1 MGGSLAVMTLLGKLV
16 DAVSG
21 LADELVME
29 HGEFPME
36 RVAPT
41 LYLLWSHCH
50 FSVLLTVCSYL
61 GRHDFSYCFCLLTCF
76 FFFFLIYRM
85 CSILVSLKT
94 KPKTSF

>member
-61 GRHDFSYCFCLLTCF
+61 GRHDFSYCFCLLTWF
-76 FFFFLIYRM
+76 VFFLICRM
-85 CSILVSLKT
+85 CSISVSLKT
-94 KPKTSF
+94 KQKTSF